1 MNFLVVI
8 IFIYLVG
15 GSVTVPLP
23 YTSLTTHNFCS
34 AWNFYLKFLED
45 YEICINQ
52 KIWGKWLCLK
62 YFISFKKILYAYLW
76 IA

>member
-23 YTSLTTHNFCS
+23 YTSLTAHNFCS

-45 YEICINQ
+45 YEISYQSKNL
-52 KIWGKWLCLK
+52 GGNGYVLN
-62 YFISFKKILYAYLW
+62 ISSLSKRFCMHTYG
-76 IA
+76 